1 MMYDDLN
8 TPDDRTPPELGHQ
21 PRSKPV
27 APGRAPATPLPD
39 REVPLPTGSNS
50 SALLHQW
57 LDGEVSLSV
66 LQATSGGND
75 TVDLWNK
82 IHDEAE
88 TLRSRTTPLYVH
100 KRIMD
105 ALPADAYRLQR
116 PWYRRPVPL
125 NPAALFA
132 GAAVLLGLGV
142 MIARAV
148 FH

>member
-1 MMYDDLN
+1 MYDDLN
-8 TPDDRTPPELGHQ
+8 TPDDRTPPELGFE
-21 PRSKPV
+21 PRPKRV
-27 APGRAPATPLPD
+27 APERTPSAPPPD
-39 REVPLPTGSNS
+39 REVPLPTGSTPS
-50 SALLHQW
+50 LLHEW

-66 LQATSGGND
+66 MQATPGGND

-116 PWYRRPVPL
+116 PWYRRPIPL
-125 NPAALFA
+125 NPTALIA
-132 GAAVLLGLGV
+132 GAAVLLGLGALL
-142 MIARAV
+142 ARAV